1 MILNKDFKEF
11 IGLLNDHKVEYLLV
25 GGYAVIIYG
34 YPRYTGDIDIWIKP
48 TRTNAQKLLRALA
61 DFGFADLNLGV
72 DDFTE
77 PNQIIQLGQQPTRID
92 LLTSVDGIE
101 FEESSNNAMAFTIE
115 NILVRVIGIT
125 QLRENKQA
133 SGRHKDLDDL
143 KNLPPR

>member
-25 GGYAVIIYG
+25 GGYAVIIHG